1 MPRVKPIAF
10 LLGLYIPILLMGL
23 LLPRSTAIGIDS
35 APMGFIRRLIHEILY
50 LTGPPEIFLNFLL
63 FIPFFFAI
71 MFLVPT
77 LSRPRAVLI
86 SCLTSGAAE
95 LAQSQIPG
103 RVSSMRDFFSNC
115 VGVMLALAILT
126 AISKKKTKSAR

>member
-1 MPRVKPIAF
+1 
-10 LLGLYIPILLMGL
+10 MGL
-23 LLPRSTAIGIDS
+23 LLPRSAATGIDS
-35 APMGFIRRLIHEILY
+35 APVGFIRRLIHEILY

-71 MFLVPT
+71 LFLAPT
-77 LSRPRAVLI
+77 LSRHWAAFI
-86 SCLTSGAAE
+86 SSLTSAAAE

-115 VGVMLALAILT
+115 AGVMIVFAVVTTFAAKEEI
-126 AISKKKTKSAR
+126 KKI

>member
-10 LLGLYIPILLMGL
+10 LLGLYIPTLLMGL
-23 LLPRSTAIGIDS
+23 LLPRSAATGIDS
-35 APMGFIRRLIHEILY
+35 APVGFIRRLIHEILY

-71 MFLVPT
+71 LFLAPT
-77 LSRPRAVLI
+77 LSRHWAAFI
-86 SCLTSGAAE
+86 SSLTSAAAE

-115 VGVMLALAILT
+115 AGVMIVFAVVTTFAAKEEI
-126 AISKKKTKSAR
+126 KKI

>member
-1 MPRVKPIAF
+1 MPRIKPIAF

-23 LLPRSTAIGIDS
+23 LLPRSTATGIDP

-71 MFLVPT
+71 LFLVPT
-77 LSRPRAVLI
+77 LSLHWAAFI

-103 RVSSMRDFFSNC
+103 RVSSIRDFFSNC
-115 VGVMLALAILT
+115 VGVMIVFAVVT
-126 AISKKKTKSAR
+126 VFSEKKTMKEL